1 MRLRPLDL
9 SSPLCRRGSSI
20 VNSLGWLQEVDG
32 YILQVHS
39 IPLAEAG
46 GGRLCDPQRAR
57 RWVRQAARL
66 RHPFSVA
73 LPTYRCTAG
82 YDPTGRLIGVAMDS
96 VQPVWPPGT
105 RILTYS
111 PDADALADLVKEW
124 ERSRPAELQELLWYR
139 IPVASDARN
148 WRWPTLDAV
157 KAGRKPAKHLA
168 VVRAGENPIDLS
180 LVNEGETDEDVQAS
194 LLASWS
200 GAELI
205 AADALAGWQVDSQP
219 TRALFTVA
227 SGHHLRLPP
236 GASRRIGWL
245 RQRGDTAPTLTYHD
259 ETSFSR

>member
-1 MRLRPLDL
+1 LPELRRALAPTRFVITTLPSWLEQREFARLA
-9 SSPLCRRGSSI
+9 
-20 VNSLGWLQEVDG
+20 QEVDG
-32 YILQVHS
+32 YVLQVHS
-39 IPLAEAG
+39 VPLAEAG

-82 YDPTGRLIGVAMDS
+82 YDLTGRLIGVAMDG
-96 VQPVWPPGT
+96 VQPVWPPET

-111 PDADALADLVKEW
+111 PDADALA
-124 ERSRPAELQELLWYR
+124 
-139 IPVASDARN
+139 
-148 WRWPTLDAV
+148 
-157 KAGRKPAKHLA
+157 
-168 VVRAGENPIDLS
+168 
-180 LVNEGETDEDVQAS
+180 
-194 LLASWS
+194 
-200 GAELI
+200 
-205 AADALAGWQVDSQP
+205 GWQVDSHP

-245 RQRGDTAPTLTYHD
+245 RQRGDTAPTLTCHD